1 MNSPRTK
8 SRSNPFAIVFVLLS
22 ILPASASAQGS
33 ESPALVNLR
42 EGYLRAMQRASIPVL
57 AEYVRQLESE
67 KSALT
72 RQGKLDQVQ
81 AVEAELG
88 DAASQLKVAKE
99 AVARPGAVLRLT
111 ILSGRYGDFAT
122 GRVVDI
128 TKTLRE
134 ALDARSLGISLHRDG
149 AAKGIDPAPLV
160 AKQTSIVYSINGER
174 KEKVFA
180 EGHNLNF
187 KSDLQ

>member
-1 MNSPRTK
+1 M
-8 SRSNPFAIVFVLLS
+8 VLLLLS
-22 ILPASASAQGS
+22 ILPSFANAQSS
-33 ESPALVNLR
+33 ESPALVSLR
-42 EGYLRAMQRASIPVL
+42 EGHLRAMQRVSIPVL

-72 RQGKLDQVQ
+72 RQGKLDQAQ

-88 DAASQLKVAKE
+88 DAANQLRVAKE

-122 GRVVDI
+122 ERVVDI

-134 ALDARSLGISLHRDG
+134 ALAARSPGITLHRDG

-174 KEKVFA
+174 KEKVFP